1 VRAEPRS
8 RRGSSLIET
17 TIAMAVLLTILGA
30 LLRGALATAGGID
43 VTAAHIRVQVDAAV
57 DRVVGELEFADLAA
71 PAPDA
76 TAIACA
82 LPIDPDGDG
91 SVLDAAGAVQW
102 GANVGGVPTPGVQVV
117 VRWTF
122 DRVLS
127 EAALAL
133 DVNGD
138 GDTLDS
144 FDLGRLERVEADGG
158 VARLTGNW
166 VAQPT
171 GARGG
176 DIDGDGVADPLFSID
191 ASGASRRAIVDATM
205 LFQAGP
211 RAWLF
216 RRSRRSVLCLNDVP

>member
-1 VRAEPRS
+1 MRAEPR

-17 TIAMAVLLTILGA
+17 TISMAILLTILGA
-30 LLRGALATAGGID
+30 LLRGSLTTAGGID

-57 DRVVGELEFADLAA
+57 DRVVGELEFADLSA
-71 PAPDA
+71 PAGDA
-76 TAIACA
+76 TSIAYA

-91 SVLDAAGAVQW
+91 SVLDAAGSVQW
-102 GANVGGVPTPGVQVV
+102 GANVGGVPTTGVQAA

-122 DRVLS
+122 ERVLS

-133 DVNGD
+133 DVNAD
-138 GDTLDS
+138 GDLLDS
-144 FDLGRLERVEADGG
+144 FDLGRIERVEADGG

-176 DIDGDGVADPLFSID
+176 DVNGDGVADPLFSID
-191 ASGASRRAIVDATM
+191 ASGSSRRAVVDATM

-211 RAWLF
+211 GAWLF